1 MAAAA
6 QIATAS
12 AAMRRLPMACS
23 TSDLTAHLTSVPTAA
38 VVSTATATAVSATA
52 VPCTNTETGVRAKK
66 TTHKGTN
73 TAATAAAGSIS
84 SRSSF
89 GKSFYLPKPAAVIG
103 HRGLGSNPGPSALDT
118 LEGYFA
124 GGVRENTMLAFNT
137 AAAQGA
143 DFIELDVQVTS
154 DGVPVIWHDDFV
166 HYKHL
171 SSGDEVVTKRI
182 CDLTISEFKQ
192 LSYNATV
199 SPKKSVVLLREFKG
213 IEGFRPWVCRQE
225 DQLPTLEEVLR
236 DLPLPIGINLE
247 LKFEDE
253 HTRVE
258 EGEMRARIEAI
269 AGCIATH
276 VSPDRRIVLSSFS
289 PDACILVSK
298 MNLVYPVMFL
308 SDAGCILYPDDRRN
322 SIEAARQL
330 AKNHALSGV
339 VLLSNVLPNAE
350 VLKDFSED
358 GLLFMSYG
366 ERNNDGDF
374 SAEQLKLGFHSI
386 IVDDVQ
392 QVHHHISA
400 RKMAAC

>member
-1 MAAAA
+1 MTAA
-6 QIATAS
+6 QIAAG
-12 AAMRRLPMACS
+12 AVAMRRLPMVCS
-23 TSDLTAHLTSVPTAA
+23 TSDLTAHLGVTSATSASAA
-38 VVSTATATAVSATA
+38 AAATAHEPAHVPPVSAA
-52 VPCTNTETGVRAKK
+52 AAKAKETI
-66 TTHKGTN
+66 TTTTGTN
-73 TAATAAAGSIS
+73 TAVTGAIRGFS
-84 SRSSF
+84 
-89 GKSFYLPKPAAVIG
+89 KDFYLPKPAAVIG

-143 DFIELDVQVTS
+143 DFVELDVQVTS
-154 DGVPVIWHDDFV
+154 DGVPVIWHDDFI
-166 HYKHL
+166 HYKHI
-171 SSGDEVVTKRI
+171 SSDEVVTKRVR
-182 CDLTISEFKQ
+182 DMTILEFKQ

-199 SPKKSVVLLREFKG
+199 SPKKPVVLLRKFKG
-213 IEGFRPWVCRQE
+213 TEGFRPWVCRQE

-253 HTRVE
+253 HTHVE
-258 EGEMRARIEAI
+258 EDEMRARIEAI

-276 VSPDRRIVLSSFS
+276 VSPNRRIVISSFS

-298 MNLVYPVMFL
+298 MNLVYPIMFL

-339 VLLSNVLPNAE
+339 VVLSNVLPNAQ

-358 GLLFMSYG
+358 GLLCMSYG
-366 ERNNDGDF
+366 EKNNDGDF
-374 SAEQLKLGFHSI
+374 SAEQLELGFHSI